1 MRSTKTSPNPTVQG
15 ALRLSLCI
23 FAVLTLLLGCSRR
36 QKVETIRLADGN
48 VTLYV
53 EEDVYTFRRNNWSF
67 FAWIHSGA
75 MKGDRPRVLIHLDSH
90 SDMHPAPVCKNPD
103 GLIAGNLDVAETY
116 TQRLSISSFM
126 FPAQHYGFV
135 EEVFWVQPPISSYRG
150 PAESVSF
157 SLEEMDGWIR
167 PKPKEKATPLNT
179 SRWTVRSFRA
189 EEVPRSLDVAVGA
202 GYGTENWAPG
212 PVKLHCLS
220 LDQLLEKIAGGD
232 LDGKDILLD
241 LDVDYF
247 GTSGPMRGYG
257 YLTVGRTG
265 HVALG
270 VLGRTFPLFFATRE
284 SQIREMRRVAEMIR
298 DLSPRV
304 VTISE
309 SPDHAHREDL
319 PFLMDLIR
327 EELMGRGG
335 MLPSVQSVRLRN
347 GAESTPLSPKC
358 ATYVDLG
365 GADSVAFVVS
375 RDGEGQSPLEAS
387 LYFNPLG
394 SDDRVILRT
403 LLSGGDSVLVLPVPA
418 DSLRESWLGPGWEI
432 EVRSAEDGGLVWTAG
447 FCLDDG
453 LLSLR
458 NVLQDLADRGLP
470 VLRDPLSYASMAP
483 SDIITEGRSVGL
495 GREHLH
501 RILLA
506 HPRIFF
512 HQCQNLENFR
522 RRSGTIAL
530 VSQAS

>member
-1 MRSTKTSPNPTVQG
+1 MVRGT
-15 ALRLSLCI
+15 LRLSLCI
-23 FAVLTLLLGCSRR
+23 LVAITLHLGCSRHG
-36 QKVETIRLADGN
+36 KIETIRLADGN

-53 EEDVYTFRRNNWSF
+53 DEDVYTFRRNNWSF
-67 FAWIHSGA
+67 YAWIHSGA
-75 MKGDRPRVLIHLDSH
+75 VNGNRPRVLIHLDSH

-103 GLIAGNLDVAETY
+103 DLISGDLDVAETY
-116 TQRLSISSFM
+116 ARRLSISSFM
-126 FPAQHYGFV
+126 FPTQHYGFV

-157 SLEEMDGWIR
+157 SLEEEDGWIR
-167 PKPKEKATPLNT
+167 PEAKAGATPLNA
-179 SRWTVRSFRA
+179 SRWSVRSFRA
-189 EEVPRSLDVAVGA
+189 EDVPRALDVAVGA
-202 GYGTENWAPG
+202 GYGTQDWAPG
-212 PVKLHCLS
+212 EAKLHCLS
-220 LDQLLEKIAGGD
+220 LDQLLEKIAAGD
-232 LDGKDILLD
+232 LKGKDILLD
-241 LDVDYF
+241 LDTDYF

-284 SQIREMRRVAEMIR
+284 SQIHEMRRVAEMIR

-327 EELMGRGG
+327 EELSGRGG
-335 MLPSVQSVRLRN
+335 VRPGVQAVMLRN
-347 GAESTPLSPKC
+347 GTQSIPLSPRC

-365 GADSVAFVVS
+365 GADSVAFVLS
-375 RDGEGQSPLEAS
+375 REGNGRLPLEAS

-394 SDDRVILRT
+394 SDDRVILRK
-403 LLSGGDSVLVLPVPA
+403 LLSGGDSVLVLPVPT
-418 DSLRESWLGPGWEI
+418 DSLRESRLGPGWEI
-432 EVRSAEDGGLVWTAG
+432 DIRSAEDGGLLWTAG
-447 FCLDDG
+447 FCLDDN
-453 LLSLR
+453 LFRLR
-458 NVLQDLADRGLP
+458 SVLQDLSRKGLP

-495 GREHLH
+495 SREHLH
-501 RILLA
+501 LILLA

-512 HQCQNLENFR
+512 HQCQNLELFR
-522 RRSGTIAL
+522 RRSGTIVLA
-530 VSQAS
+530 SQASSP